1 MKEIMAELTG
11 ETKSLS
17 YGVELLRHLS
27 FLTCSTLC
35 VFVFNKQAEEE
46 ELQREKEALC
56 TCTVKTSTEEMG
68 LSELR

>member
-1 MKEIMAELTG
+1 MAELTG

-17 YGVELLRHLS
+17 YSHIELNFYDTS
-27 FLTCSTLC
+27 AFLPALLC